1 MKSIK
6 LGFLKIGDTFYFD
19 GKQYKANSVS
29 DKPINN
35 VCCTNLETKK
45 RIWLDVDTEVEVDK

>member
-1 MKSIK
+1 MSNIK

-19 GKQYKANSVS
+19 NKQYKANSVS

-35 VCCTNLETKK
+35 VCCTNPETKK
-45 RIWLDVDTEVEVDK
+45 RIWIDVDTIVEVDE